1 MSHLIL
7 TICLLASPD
16 ACREERIATEAR
28 MGLPMECT
36 AAMNEWATQHPAW
49 RVVRWRCGLRE
60 EAI

>member
-16 ACREERIATEAR
+16 SCREERVSTEAR

-36 AAMNEWATQHPAW
+36 AAMAEWATQHPTW
-49 RVVRWRCGLRE
+49 RVVKWRCGVRE